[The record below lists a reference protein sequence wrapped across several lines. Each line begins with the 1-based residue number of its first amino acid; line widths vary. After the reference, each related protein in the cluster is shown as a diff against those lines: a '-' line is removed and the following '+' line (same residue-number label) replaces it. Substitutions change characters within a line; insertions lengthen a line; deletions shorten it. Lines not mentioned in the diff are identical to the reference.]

1 MSNPNA
7 DYLNFKSEFL
17 RAGKSLKERVE
28 NPHFYYIFALE
39 RLEEIGNIKTIC
51 DVGSADGVFL
61 ALARRKGFKAEGVEI
76 SPQARR
82 DCELEL
88 GIKVREKIE
97 DFEEDF
103 DAVVLLEVLEHVDNA
118 EEFLETC
125 WKKTKRVLI
134 FTVPIKD
141 ALKDPFHKRIF
152 NFYDV
157 FNLCS
162 KLSRNFRIFFIN
174 KWERFGNPLNLFGA
188 VVLKD

>member
-39 RLEEIGNIKTIC
+39 RLEEIGDIKTIC
-51 DVGSADGVFL
+51 DVGCADGVFL
-61 ALARRKGFKAEGVEI
+61 ALARRRGFKVEGVEI

-103 DAVVLLEVLEHVDNA
+103 DAVVLL
-118 EEFLETC
+118 
-125 WKKTKRVLI
+125 
-134 FTVPIKD
+134 
-141 ALKDPFHKRIF
+141 
-152 NFYDV
+152 
-157 FNLCS
+157 
-162 KLSRNFRIFFIN
+162 
-174 KWERFGNPLNLFGA
+174 
-188 VVLKD
+188 